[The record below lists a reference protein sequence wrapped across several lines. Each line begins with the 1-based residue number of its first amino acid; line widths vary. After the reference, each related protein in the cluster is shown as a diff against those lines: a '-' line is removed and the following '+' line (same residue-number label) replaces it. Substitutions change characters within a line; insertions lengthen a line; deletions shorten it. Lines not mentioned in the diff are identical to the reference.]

1 MADMFKHYL
10 EEVMESIKQVE
21 DDMTSGRSR
30 IKKKHRNSI
39 TFFYLCTSSFSSSL
53 DEKKTK
59 LQKDK
64 KEW

>member
-1 MADMFKHYL
+1 MVDMPKHSL

-39 TFFYLCTSSFSSSL
+39 TFFYLCTYSSSSSL

-59 LQKDK
+59 L
-64 KEW
+64 